1 MNRKALK
8 IGMAIAALV
17 LVRCVQP
24 AQQSEWWR
32 AGSSQRT
39 PTAANVLAPLPGSGT
54 LPALPPTRAP
64 DQPVKTPTPNP
75 PLILPTL
82 RVQPEEYTVQPG
94 DTLATIASRLNYP
107 MDLLAQANNIS
118 NPNLISVGQ
127 VLIVP
132 VPSPQP
138 PGLAFKII
146 PDSELVF
153 GPLSATLDIFDFV
166 KGQGGYLSVY
176 QDVINGEDYSGA
188 EIVLRAAREYSV
200 NPRLLLAVLEYQS
213 GWVTQSN
220 PDAATLDYP
229 MGNFESWRVGLYAQ
243 LSWAANQLNRGYY
256 LWKVNGISNWLLAD
270 GGVVPV
276 DATINP
282 GTAGVQNLMAL
293 LHDRAGWDQAV
304 GTQGVFAVYERFFGY
319 PFDYTIDPLIPAGLS
334 QPALQLPFE
343 EGKVWYFTGGP
354 HAGWGDGSA
363 WAALDFAPPG
373 SGLGCVI
380 SNEWVTASAAGL
392 IVRSEQG
399 TVVLDLDGDG
409 LEQTGWTLL
418 YLHISSTDRIPAG
431 SVVQAGDRIG
441 YPSCEGGQSNG
452 THVHIARRYNGEWI
466 PADQT
471 LPFDLE
477 GWISHGTGV
486 EYNGNLT
493 RNGAVVEA
501 LDRVAPN
508 NQISR

>member
-8 IGMAIAALV
+8 IGLAIAALA
-17 LVRCVQP
+17 LARCVQP
-24 AQQSEWWR
+24 AQQSDLWR
-32 AGSSQRT
+32 AGSAERT
-39 PTAANVLAPLPGSGT
+39 PTETAAISPLLIGGT

-64 DQPVKTPTPNP
+64 DQLVRTPTPNP

-82 RVQPEEYTVQPG
+82 RVQPEEYTVQAG
-94 DTLATIASRLNYP
+94 DTLAKIASRLNYP
-107 MDLLAQANNIS
+107 MDLLAQANHIS

-127 VLIVP
+127 VLVVP
-132 VPSPQP
+132 VPSPQA

-153 GPLSATLDIFDFV
+153 SPMSATLDIFDFV
-166 KGQGGYLSVY
+166 KGQGGYLSLY
-176 QDVINGEDYSGA
+176 QDNINGEDYSGA
-188 EIVLRAAREYSV
+188 EIVLRVAREYSV

-229 MGNFESWRVGLYAQ
+229 MGNFESWRIGLYVQ

-256 LWKVNGISNWLLAD
+256 LWKVSGISNWLLTD

-293 LHDRAGWDQAV
+293 LHNRAGWDRAV
-304 GTQGVFAVYERFFGY
+304 SAQGVFAVYERFFGY
-319 PFDYTIDPLIPAGLS
+319 PFDYAMDPLIPPGLS
-334 QPALQLPFE
+334 QPTMQLPFE
-343 EGKVWYFTGGP
+343 EGKVWFFTGGP

-373 SGLGCVI
+373 GGLGCVV
-380 SNEWVTASAAGL
+380 SNEWVTAAVDGL
-392 IVRSEQG
+392 VVRSEQG
-399 TVVLDLDGDG
+399 AVVLDLDGDG

-418 YLHISSTDRIPAG
+418 YLHISSTDRISAG
-431 SVVQAGDRIG
+431 SVVKAGDRIG

-466 PADQT
+466 PADQAI
-471 LPFDLE
+471 PFVLD
-477 GWISHGTGV
+477 GWTSQGTGV
-486 EYNGNLT
+486 EYNGNLI
-493 RNGAVVEA
+493 RNGATVVA
-501 LDRVAPN
+501 LDRVAPE